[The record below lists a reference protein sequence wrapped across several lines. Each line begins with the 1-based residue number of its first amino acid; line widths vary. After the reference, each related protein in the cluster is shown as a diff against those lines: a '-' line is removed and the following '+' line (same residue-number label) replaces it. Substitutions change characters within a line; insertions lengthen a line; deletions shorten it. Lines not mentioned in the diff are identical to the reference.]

1 MQNEDILDFF
11 EDFEEDVKVVV
22 AKYFYFH
29 SQASLYSAR
38 LKEIG
43 IKSFISNSNVSTAIP
58 LGQGGIGLH
67 VREEDLAEAIKVIK
81 QLDQQSQEDG
91 NYSYKD
97 ADQEE
102 IEYLKQ
108 IHTTKQHQTWVFWLV
123 LFLVL
128 GIILVVLF
136 QPNEPLKLQWR
147 IFPG

>member
-1 MQNEDILDFF
+1 MQNEDFLDFF
-11 EDFEEDVKVVV
+11 EDFEKDAKIVV

-29 SQASLYSAR
+29 SQASLYAAR
-38 LKEIG
+38 LHEVG
-43 IKSFISNSNVSTAIP
+43 IKSFISNSNVSTVMP

-67 VREEDLAEAIKVIK
+67 IKEEDLAEATKVIR
-81 QLDQQSQEDG
+81 QLDQKSQEEDD
-91 NYSYKD
+91 YSYKD

-108 IHTTKQHQTWVFWLV
+108 VHTTKQHRTWVFWLV
-123 LFLVL
+123 ILLVI

-136 QPNEPLKLQWR
+136 QPNEPLNLQWR